1 MLSVAADYASE
12 IESAV
17 GEEIYGPIFKAG
29 IFLFGSGIV
38 AAFGVAFIVSKS
50 DAWNELED
58 EFSRGKEAQLIES
71 VLPQSEL
78 IGDNN
83 AENVQNSESSSKLVS
98 TDDSNH
104 SSDMTSYGAGDELDL

>member
-1 MLSVAADYASE
+1 MLSVAADYATE

-71 VLPQSEL
+71 VSPP
-78 IGDNN
+78 
-83 AENVQNSESSSKLVS
+83 SESMSDNTEAVQGSASSPELVS
-98 TDDSNH
+98 TDDNPE
-104 SSDMTSYGAGDELDL
+104 TTYGAGDELDL